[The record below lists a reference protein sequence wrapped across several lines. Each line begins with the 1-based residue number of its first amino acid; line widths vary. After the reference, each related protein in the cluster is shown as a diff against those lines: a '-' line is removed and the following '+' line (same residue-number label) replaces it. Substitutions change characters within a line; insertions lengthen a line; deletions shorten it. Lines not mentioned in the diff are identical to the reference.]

1 MTEEFRN
8 ALPEGSVL
16 DTYRIERVL
25 GVGGFGITYLVREL
39 NLGKL
44 YAIKELLPDGIA
56 IRQGGETT
64 VMARSTS
71 DQDNF
76 DATRKYFI
84 SEAQVLAGM
93 DHPAVVSVHRLME
106 ANGTCYMV
114 MDYVEGDTLGDH
126 LKKRGGVL
134 SGADEFKQIFYPL
147 MSGLDV
153 LHAQG
158 IIHRDIKP
166 GNIMVKPDGSPILLD
181 FGAATQVQAKT
192 MTITQMLSAGYSPF
206 EQYTS
211 RAKQGPYTDIY
222 ALGATMLKCITGDK
236 PDDASDRVYGDSYQ
250 PLAQNPA
257 YLGAYDSAILS
268 AVDAALMMDAAQRPQ
283 NITQWQAVMSGGDA
297 GANAPSRGSE
307 VSPVA
312 SEAQTAR
319 DDTSQGGA
327 VASQAP
333 LVTKPKGGKTALVT
347 ALTAI
352 LLLGAFALIM
362 KFVLQDES
370 GVQKQ
375 EEVSEA
381 QLAKDQELAE
391 TGSRQAG
398 DELKVTIAGEEVMF
412 RWCPPTGEAGFMMG
426 SPTNETDRDSDE
438 QQHRVVLSKGFWMEE
453 TEVTQGL
460 WRAVMRTTLA
470 QQKAKGDSYGDVT
483 GTGNDH
489 PIYFVSWEDCQ
500 EFISKLNQSGKLP
513 EGLRA
518 ALPTEAQWEY
528 ACRAGTQS
536 VFHYGNGLGSHQ
548 ANFDGNY
555 PYGGAARGSYKSS
568 TVLVKTYRE
577 NAWGLYD
584 MHGNVWEWCADGYE
598 KDYGSNKQTDPTGA
612 KDRQNRVL
620 RGGCW
625 GNSAWICRSAFRI
638 RSGPGAR
645 IGDRGFRL
653 SLRPS
658 P

>member
-1 MTEEFRN
+1 LE
-8 ALPEGSVL
+8 
-16 DTYRIERVL
+16 I
-25 GVGGFGITYLVREL
+25 
-39 NLGKL
+39 
-44 YAIKELLPDGIA
+44 
-56 IRQGGETT
+56 
-64 VMARSTS
+64 
-71 DQDNF
+71 
-76 DATRKYFI
+76 
-84 SEAQVLAGM
+84 
-93 DHPAVVSVHRLME
+93 
-106 ANGTCYMV
+106 
-114 MDYVEGDTLGDH
+114 
-126 LKKRGGVL
+126 
-134 SGADEFKQIFYPL
+134 
-147 MSGLDV
+147 
-153 LHAQG
+153 LHDQG

-181 FGAATQVQAKT
+181 FGAATQVQSKT
-192 MTITQMLSAGYSPF
+192 VTITQMLSAGYSPF

-211 RAKQGPYTDIY
+211 RAKQGPYTDVY
-222 ALGATMLKCITGDK
+222 ALGATMFKCITGDK

-391 TGSRQAG
+391 TKKKLEEMERQAEARRLAEEKKQEEAARLKREAEARRLAETGSRQAG

-426 SPTNETDRDSDE
+426 SPTNEAERDPDE

-489 PIYFVSWEDCQ
+489 PMYFVSWEDCQ

-568 TVLVKTYRE
+568 TVLVKSYRE

-612 KDRQNRVL
+612 KDRQDRVL
-620 RGGCW
+620 RGGGW
-625 GNSAWICRSAFRI
+625 NDNAWICRSAFRL
-638 RSGPGAR
+638 RDGPGIR
-645 IGDRGFRL
+645 YNSFFGFRL